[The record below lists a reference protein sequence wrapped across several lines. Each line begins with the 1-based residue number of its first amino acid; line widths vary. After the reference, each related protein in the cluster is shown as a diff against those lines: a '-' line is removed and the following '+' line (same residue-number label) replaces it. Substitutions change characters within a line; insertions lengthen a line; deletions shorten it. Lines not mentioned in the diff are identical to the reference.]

1 MKAKQRKFCS
11 KQSFL
16 KSRLSST
23 CPSPQMW
30 GRRKIARKGYF
41 SSGSRAVQCNSSNLT
56 LLSSTVPVQQFW
68 LAEQSAPVWT
78 ICETELQSTFLC
90 EALFLFLLYFTPR
103 RWCLPCMWH
112 PCDIAHLCQV
122 IDWKVCLQVL
132 QQYVHCL
139 ALRVNWLCSL
149 HQWTLSSVPVQWPP
163 ELTLGHNGSPWVR
176 ATRWLITS
184 LAWISGN
191 SISKV
196 SYFGLYWGV
205 V

>member
-68 LAEQSAPVWT
+68 LAEQSAPVYVKQT
-78 ICETELQSTFLC
+78 CR
-90 EALFLFLLYFTPR
+90 ALFSVKHFSYFCFTSR
-103 RWCLPCMWH
+103 LVAGACLA
-112 PCDIAHLCQV
+112 CDIHVILHTFARSSTEKCVCKFCSNMCTALHCGSIDSVLCTSEHWAQYQCSGPPSSLWV
-122 IDWKVCLQVL
+122 IMGHHGSEPHAGFKTEFVSHRFACLRS
-132 QQYVHCL
+132 
-139 ALRVNWLCSL
+139 A
-149 HQWTLSSVPVQWPP
+149 
-163 ELTLGHNGSPWVR
+163 
-176 ATRWLITS
+176 
-184 LAWISGN
+184 
-191 SISKV
+191 
-196 SYFGLYWGV
+196 
-205 V
+205 